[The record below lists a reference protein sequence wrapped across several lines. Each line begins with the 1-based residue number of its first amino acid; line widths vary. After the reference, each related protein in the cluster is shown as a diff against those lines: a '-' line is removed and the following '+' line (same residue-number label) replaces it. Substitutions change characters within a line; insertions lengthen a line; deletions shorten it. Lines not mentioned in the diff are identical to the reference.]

1 MSAAVR
7 TEEGA
12 ISRLENAYLFNKQG
26 QTYIACDG
34 FDFLWTKDDVRDF
47 QKMWREGDSIQEM
60 SLHFNRP
67 QEEVALLVIDRASR
81 GRIKP
86 RKNGIFG

>member
-1 MSAAVR
+1 MSVAVR
-7 TEEGA
+7 AEDGA
-12 ISRLENAYLFNKQG
+12 ISRLENAYLFNDQG
-26 QTYIACDG
+26 QTYIACER
-34 FDFLWTKDDVRDF
+34 FDFLWTKDDVKDF
-47 QKMWREGDSIQEM
+47 QRLWEEGCSIQKL
-60 SLHFNRP
+60 SQRFNRS